1 VSPTHHALLG
11 GMLLCLTG
19 PGSAVITS
27 IVPVHPTG
35 TIEVLGYAARPNPLL
50 NGGDLL
56 GTDYGTLRAHGFT
69 AERTVNAPCGASD
82 SGQGDE
88 VAVELAVPPGTD
100 AGTTG
105 WEIDYR
111 IGGHA
116 SSTTFPQGAVLCST
130 PAIDDEPCK
139 RVRQRLGLSW

>member
-1 VSPTHHALLG
+1 MLAPACQVGGGWSGPSLRPAGNPSPSTGGFSAVSPTHHALLG

-69 AERTVNAPCGASD
+69 ADRTVNAPCGASD
-82 SGQGDE
+82 S
-88 VAVELAVPPGTD
+88 
-100 AGTTG
+100 
-105 WEIDYR
+105 
-111 IGGHA
+111 
-116 SSTTFPQGAVLCST
+116 
-130 PAIDDEPCK
+130 
-139 RVRQRLGLSW
+139 